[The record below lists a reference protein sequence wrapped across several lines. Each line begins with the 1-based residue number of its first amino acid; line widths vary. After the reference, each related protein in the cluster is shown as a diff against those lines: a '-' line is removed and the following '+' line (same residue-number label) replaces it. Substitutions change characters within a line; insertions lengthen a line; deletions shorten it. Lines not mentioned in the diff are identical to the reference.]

1 MRKLNVMIVAGL
13 IVAVIGAAVVIA
25 YGRSVDNRIADGRQT
40 VAVLVATANIP
51 AGLPVQSLGSVVK
64 KMNVPRA
71 YLVDHPLATRRHQ
84 RLSHVGLRG

>member
-40 VAVLVATANIP
+40 VAGACRD
-51 AGLPVQSLGSVVK
+51 AGHSGWSSRSGTGSVVK

-71 YLVDHPLATRRHQ
+71 TWSTDRWAP
-84 RLSHVGLRG
+84 